1 MIIFNGLYV
10 SKYEVYNVHG
20 VGVNHH
26 RCADLSSVFFR
37 TDNNFN
43 VLKSQKKLFKTT
55 FFCQIKKL
63 NYLCNAFKENKT
75 FITILV
81 R

>member
-1 MIIFNGLYV
+1 MLANMG
-10 SKYEVYNVHG
+10 SKMFMGQTRNALQV
-20 VGVNHH
+20 
-26 RCADLSSVFFR
+26 CC
-37 TDNNFN
+37 NF
-43 VLKSQKKLFKTT
+43 LKSQKKNFKTT